1 MNKSN
6 SVNKKDKS
14 IAKHKRDES
23 NFITKK
29 SSNLIKKSTLSKKED
44 KKTHKNKRSYKN
56 FSRYIFKVL
65 KGVHNEI
72 GISKKSVDIMNSF
85 LFDIYDKL
93 ALEASKLVRYNKKN
107 TLSAREIQ
115 SAVKL
120 LLPGE
125 LAKHAIIE
133 GSKAINKFAS
143 EK

>member
-1 MNKSN
+1 MNKSLSAN
-6 SVNKKDKS
+6 TKDKS
-14 IAKHKRDES
+14 VAKNKRDES
-23 NFITKK
+23 NFISKQ
-29 SSNLIKKSTLSKKED
+29 SNNIIKKTSAKAGGN
-44 KKTHKNKRSYKN
+44 KKTQKRSYKN

-85 LFDIYDKL
+85 LYDIYDRL

-120 LLPGE
+120 ILPGE